1 MKDILVLLLL
11 LTLRT
16 IKPDSNGNCRNL
28 TTEYLHDGINLC
40 CKKCPPGQRLRRE
53 CSRNSDS
60 ECEPCGS
67 DQYIETWNYTP
78 NCLSCTKCK
87 EKKGLVNHQDCTST
101 RNAKCV
107 CKSGMF
113 CEMGFNNP
121 FCTDCRQYRVCRPGF
136 RVSVPGTLNSDVKC
150 EKCPT
155 NPCPLR
161 TTVQTVTTTVTVN
174 ATTPRGPQQMTQ
186 PVRSHLTLEPKG
198 PKPEQPISEMGT
210 SFISSLYCLI
220 SVSVC
225 LFLMSDL
232 NLHLCPTF
240 CLVAVIA
247 GASGFLLFLI
257 IVFLLLI
264 LCKRK
269 KTRGN
274 ITHTSLDDR
283 RNFSQMISYK
293 LTSPEQM
300 CLLEK
305 GEVTS
310 DQSVSSSDTE
320 TSTRADGSSSH
331 ESLRP
336 LQPNLGLDNAAS
348 LLSEP
353 MTLQS
358 FTDPAA
364 PQRSISTQSSSQ
376 PTSPQIV
383 SPVTNSPHVNVN
395 ITLHIG
401 NGSCGTPSFQ
411 PTDFNQ
417 VEHQLPF
424 GQEEESVSS
433 PQQEAGKLSFMSVEE
448 SPSYCT

>member
-11 LTLRT
+11 VTLRT
-16 IKPDSNGNCRNL
+16 IKVRSLPYQPDSNGNCRDL
-28 TTEYLHDGINLC
+28 TKEYLHDDINLC
-40 CKKCPPGQRLRRE
+40 CKKCPPGQRLKQE
-53 CSRNSDS
+53 CSRSSDTV
-60 ECEPCGS
+60 CEPCGPE
-67 DQYIETWNYTP
+67 QYIETWNYTP

-87 EKKGLVNHQDCTST
+87 AKNGLENNQTCTPT
-101 RNAKCV
+101 TNAKCV
-107 CKSGMF
+107 CKRGTF
-113 CEMGFNNP
+113 CDLGFDDP
-121 FCTDCRQYRVCRPGF
+121 YCTYCRSYTVCKPGS
-136 RVSVPGTLNSDVKC
+136 RVSVPGTLNSNVKC

-155 NPCPLR
+155 NPCPPR
-161 TTVQTVTTTVTVN
+161 TTAQTVTTTVTVN
-174 ATTPRGPQQMTQ
+174 ATTPRGPQQTTQQ
-186 PVRSHLTLEPKG
+186 PVRPLLTMRPKSS
-198 PKPEQPISEMGT
+198 KTEQPISEM
-210 SFISSLYCLI
+210 
-220 SVSVC
+220 
-225 LFLMSDL
+225 
-232 NLHLCPTF
+232 
-240 CLVAVIA
+240 VAVIA

-257 IVFLLLI
+257 VFLLLI

-269 KTRGN
+269 KTRDSGLFSPKVDANGN
-274 ITHTSLDDR
+274 CEAAEQNGHS
-283 RNFSQMISYK
+283 NFGDSQMILFK
-293 LTSPEQM
+293 RTAPEQM

-305 GEVTS
+305 GEVAS

-320 TSTRADGSSSH
+320 NSTRADGFSSH

-336 LQPNLGLDNAAS
+336 LQPTLGLDNPAS

-353 MTLQS
+353 LTLQS
-358 FTDPAA
+358 VTDPVA

-411 PTDFNQ
+411 PTDVNQ
-417 VEHQLPF
+417 AEHQLPF

>member
-16 IKPDSNGNCRNL
+16 IKVSSLPYQPDSNGNCRNL

-40 CKKCPPGQRLRRE
+40 CKKCPPGQRLRQE

-87 EKKGLVNHQDCTST
+87 EIKGLVNHQDCTST

-121 FCTDCRQYRVCRPGF
+121 FCTDCRQYRVCKPGF
-136 RVSVPGTLNSDVKC
+136 RVSMPGTLNSDVKC

-198 PKPEQPISEMGT
+198 PKPEQPISEM
-210 SFISSLYCLI
+210 
-220 SVSVC
+220 
-225 LFLMSDL
+225 
-232 NLHLCPTF
+232 
-240 CLVAVIA
+240 VAVIA

-269 KTRGN
+269 KTRDSGHLSPKVDANGN
-274 ITHTSLDDR
+274 CEAAEQNGHS
-283 RNFSQMISYK
+283 NFSQMISYK

-336 LQPNLGLDNAAS
+336 LQPTLGLDNAAS

>member
-1 MKDILVLLLL
+1 
-11 LTLRT
+11 
-16 IKPDSNGNCRNL
+16 
-28 TTEYLHDGINLC
+28 
-40 CKKCPPGQRLRRE
+40 
-53 CSRNSDS
+53 
-60 ECEPCGS
+60 
-67 DQYIETWNYTP
+67 
-78 NCLSCTKCK
+78 
-87 EKKGLVNHQDCTST
+87 
-101 RNAKCV
+101 
-107 CKSGMF
+107 
-113 CEMGFNNP
+113 
-121 FCTDCRQYRVCRPGF
+121 
-136 RVSVPGTLNSDVKC
+136 
-150 EKCPT
+150 
-155 NPCPLR
+155 
-161 TTVQTVTTTVTVN
+161 
-174 ATTPRGPQQMTQ
+174 
-186 PVRSHLTLEPKG
+186 
-198 PKPEQPISEMGT
+198 
-210 SFISSLYCLI
+210 
-220 SVSVC
+220 
-225 LFLMSDL
+225 
-232 NLHLCPTF
+232 
-240 CLVAVIA
+240 
-247 GASGFLLFLI
+247 
-257 IVFLLLI
+257 
-264 LCKRK
+264 
-269 KTRGN
+269 
-274 ITHTSLDDR
+274 
-283 RNFSQMISYK
+283 
-293 LTSPEQM
+293 M

-336 LQPNLGLDNAAS
+336 LQPTLGLDNAAS

>member
-11 LTLRT
+11 LTLRAVKVRS
-16 IKPDSNGNCRNL
+16 IPYQPDSNGNCRNL

-40 CKKCPPGQRLRRE
+40 CKKCPPGQRLRQE

-78 NCLSCTKCK
+78 NCLSCSKCK
-87 EKKGLVNHQDCTST
+87 DKKGLVNHQSCSAT

-107 CKSGMF
+107 CKPGMF
-113 CEMGFNNP
+113 CEMGFDNP
-121 FCTDCRQYRVCRPGF
+121 FCTDCRQYRVCKAGF

-174 ATTPRGPQQMTQ
+174 ATTSRGPQQTMR
-186 PVRSHLTLEPKG
+186 PHLTMGFKG
-198 PKPEQPISEMGT
+198 PKPEQPISEM
-210 SFISSLYCLI
+210 
-220 SVSVC
+220 
-225 LFLMSDL
+225 
-232 NLHLCPTF
+232 
-240 CLVAVIA
+240 VAVIA

-269 KTRGN
+269 KTRDSGYLSPKVDANGN
-274 ITHTSLDDR
+274 CEAAEQK
-283 RNFSQMISYK
+283 FSQMISSE

-310 DQSVSSSDTE
+310 DHSVSSSDTE
-320 TSTRADGSSSH
+320 TSTRADDFSSH
-331 ESLRP
+331 EYPKP
-336 LQPNLGLDNAAS
+336 LQPTLGFDNPAS

-358 FTDPAA
+358 VPFT

-411 PTDFNQ
+411 PGDFNQ

-424 GQEEESVSS
+424 GQEEESVSA

>member
-11 LTLRT
+11 VRSLPYQ
-16 IKPDSNGNCRNL
+16 PDSNGNCRDL
-28 TTEYLHDGINLC
+28 TKEYLHDDINLC
-40 CKKCPPGQRLRRE
+40 CKKCPPGQRLKQE
-53 CSRNSDS
+53 CSRSSDTV
-60 ECEPCGS
+60 CEPCGPE
-67 DQYIETWNYTP
+67 QYIETWNYTP

-87 EKKGLVNHQDCTST
+87 AKNGLENNQTCTPA

-107 CKSGMF
+107 CKRGTF
-113 CEMGFNNP
+113 CELGFDNP
-121 FCTDCRQYRVCRPGF
+121 YCTNCRSYTVCKPGF
-136 RVSVPGTLNSDVKC
+136 RVSVPGKCTLNSNVKC

-155 NPCPLR
+155 NPCPPH
-161 TTVQTVTTTVTVN
+161 TTAQTVTTTVTVN
-174 ATTPRGPQQMTQ
+174 ATMPRGPQQTMQQ
-186 PVRSHLTLEPKG
+186 PVRPLLTMTPKYS
-198 PKPEQPISEMGT
+198 KTEQPISEM
-210 SFISSLYCLI
+210 
-220 SVSVC
+220 VSCVRHAC
-225 LFLMSDL
+225 DDIKTLTRDLFPHQNGHS
-232 NLHLCPTF
+232 
-240 CLVAVIA
+240 
-247 GASGFLLFLI
+247 
-257 IVFLLLI
+257 
-264 LCKRK
+264 
-269 KTRGN
+269 
-274 ITHTSLDDR
+274 
-283 RNFSQMISYK
+283 NFGDSQMILFK
-293 LTSPEQM
+293 HTSPEQM

-305 GEVTS
+305 GEVAS

-320 TSTRADGSSSH
+320 NSTRADGFSSH

-336 LQPNLGLDNAAS
+336 LQPTLGLDNPAS

-353 MTLQS
+353 LTLQS
-358 FTDPAA
+358 VTDPVA

-411 PTDFNQ
+411 PTDVNQ
-417 VEHQLPF
+417 AEHQLPF